1 MRVLP
6 IGLTIATL
14 AFGISAAQAAT
25 SCAAAGF
32 VTGAGN
38 AIDRA
43 ARSQSP
49 AAFSAATAR
58 FTDLHAISLFALGSY
73 RKQLPKSREAEFM
86 ALTRSYV
93 GRFMADH
100 ANSIHATGLRI
111 TDCKPQ
117 AANLVVS
124 AKLGGG
130 GKIIF
135 KLVRTP
141 SGYRIADLNLRSTW
155 LAQQLRSHFT
165 AVIRRG
171 GDGNIEALFRYLN
184 A

>member
-1 MRVLP
+1 MPALR
-6 IGLTIATL
+6 IGLAIATL
-14 AFGISAAQAAT
+14 ALGISTAQAGPT
-25 SCAAAGF
+25 CEAAGF

-58 FTDLHAISLFALGSY
+58 FTDLHGISLFALGSY
-73 RKQLPKSREAEFM
+73 RKQLPKSREAEYV
-86 ALTRSYV
+86 ALTRGFV
-93 GRFMADH
+93 GRFMAEH
-100 ANSIHATGLRI
+100 SSSIHASGLTI

-117 AANLVVS
+117 ASNLVVS

-135 KLVRTP
+135 KLVRTQ

-155 LAQQLRSHFT
+155 LAHQLRSHFT

-171 GDGNIEALFRYLN
+171 DGDIEALFKYLN

>member
-1 MRVLP
+1 MRVLR
-6 IGLTIATL
+6 IGLTMAAL
-14 AFGISAAQAAT
+14 ALAAGAAQAAPT
-25 SCAAAGF
+25 CAATGF
-32 VTGAGN
+32 VTGAGA

-43 ARSQSP
+43 ARNRSP

-58 FTDLHAISLFALGSY
+58 YTDLHGISLFALGSY
-73 RKQLPKSREAEFM
+73 RKQLPKSREAEYM
-86 ALTRSYV
+86 ALTRSFV
-93 GRFMADH
+93 GRFMAEH
-100 ANSIHATGLRI
+100 SGSIHATGLRI

-117 AANLVVS
+117 AANLLVS
-124 AKLGGG
+124 AKHDGG

-135 KLVRTP
+135 KLVRTQ

-171 GDGNIEALFRYLN
+171 DGNIEALFKYLN

>member
-1 MRVLP
+1 MRALR
-6 IGLTIATL
+6 IGLTMATL
-14 AFGISAAQAAT
+14 ALGVGAAQAAP

-32 VTGAGN
+32 VTGASA

-58 FTDLHAISLFALGSY
+58 FTDLHGISLFALGRY
-73 RKQLPKSREAEFM
+73 RKQLPKSREAEYM
-86 ALTRSYV
+86 ALTRSFV

-100 ANSIHATGLRI
+100 ASSIRATGLRI

-124 AKLGGG
+124 AKINGG

-135 KLVRTP
+135 KLVRTQ

-155 LAQQLRSHFT
+155 LAHQLRSHFT

-171 GDGNIEALFRYLN
+171 DGNIEALFKYLN